1 MNTKTI
7 RRTLFAVFMLILLF
21 EIITGGGIVIIR
33 LCNYL
38 CPHVDIQ
45 QGMVTLQPDFK
56 TINSVRSIH
65 LISYNIISRKEANLF
80 LHFNID
86 KERVKDESIHFT
98 INSVHLDNRI
108 IDEFSG
114 YEFTINASHP
124 YVRPVTKKP
133 LDMSA
138 PPRLLIIDG
147 TYTLLSNNETHEFH
161 EELRIDVKK
170 EKTEL
175 ALCWEIWFQYL
186 NQ

>member
-7 RRTLFAVFMLILLF
+7 SRTLFAVFLLILLF
-21 EIITGGGIVIIR
+21 EIITVGGIVIIR

-56 TINSVRSIH
+56 TINSVHSIH
-65 LISYNIISRKEANLF
+65 LVSYNIISRKEANLF

-86 KERVKDESIHFT
+86 KEWLKDESIHFT

-114 YEFTINASHP
+114 YEFTISASNP

-138 PPRLLIIDG
+138 LAHLLIIDG
-147 TYTLLSNNETHEFH
+147 TYTLLSNNETYEFH

-186 NQ
+186 NH